1 MTKLLYCLRRSL
13 LLVVG
18 IVGLNAC
25 AVIVPPPEGDPNA
38 PLGGRRCAMM
48 MDKAGA
54 AESGCCC
61 CKGKMG
67 DDGVA
72 EAKAP
77 KSGKK
82 CAMKMDG
89 APVPGG
95 KMPPLPMQHG
105 AKP

>member
-61 CKGKMG
+61 CKGRWAMTAWLKPKRPK
-67 DDGVA
+67 A
-72 EAKAP
+72 AKNA
-77 KSGKK
+77 
-82 CAMKMDG
+82 
-89 APVPGG
+89 
-95 KMPPLPMQHG
+95 Q
-105 AKP
+105 